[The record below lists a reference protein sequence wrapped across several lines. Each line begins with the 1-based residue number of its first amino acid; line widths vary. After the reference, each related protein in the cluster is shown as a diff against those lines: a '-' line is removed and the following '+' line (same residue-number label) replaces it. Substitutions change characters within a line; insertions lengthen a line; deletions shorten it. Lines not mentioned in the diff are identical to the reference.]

1 MLRRPPEAAVSK
13 HGPPASFETRPSAAP
28 HHEAGRVAETRSAEG
43 AGAPRDAA
51 FETLLAIARA
61 WAHSPAHMPTT
72 LNQAL
77 PYLVAAVVLSYA
89 VVRIFF

>member
-1 MLRRPPEAAVSK
+1 MHS
-13 HGPPASFETRPSAAP
+13 S
-28 HHEAGRVAETRSAEG
+28 
-43 AGAPRDAA
+43 AA

-77 PYLVAAVVLSYA
+77 PYLVAAVVLTYA
-89 VVRIFF
+89 VVHIFF